1 MLEESLKMKSFDH
14 PNVLGL
20 IGVCLELGPSPYI
33 VTKYMSN
40 GSLLNFL
47 KKERQNLTIT
57 VSNNPDLVQTHIF
70 SGGMFTN
77 L

>member
-1 MLEESLKMKSFDH
+1 MKPFDH

-20 IGVCLELGPSPYI
+20 IGVCLELGPTPYI

-47 KKERQNLTIT
+47 KKERHKLTIT
-57 VSNNPDLVQTHIF
+57 ISNNPDLVQK
-70 SGGMFTN
+70 S
-77 L
+77 

>member
-1 MLEESLKMKSFDH
+1 MLEESQKMKSFDH

-20 IGVCLELGPSPYI
+20 IGVCLELGPAPYI

-57 VSNNPDLVQTHIF
+57 VSNNPEMVQKLIP
-70 SGGMFTN
+70 S
-77 L
+77 LKAYY